1 MSKQLRALALLS
13 ITPGETYASKEG
25 RFITSDLM
33 LVASALALPWALIV
47 NHTDGTVAADVAVC
61 SGGSPGTWPVQLS
74 ATPGTVTRGTKLMLT
89 SNGTVKAHDGST
101 SARIVA
107 EACESGTANEL
118 IECVLVTPY
127 FSGPQV
133 IVDVDGATLTAAQS
147 GAVISNLG
155 ASGAAAFVLPAAV
168 PGLQFVFLV
177 EVAQAL
183 QIDPDGTETIALP
196 STGVQGA
203 AGKYLVADAIG
214 EKVHLVCV
222 SAGTWD
228 VIHYSGTWTA
238 EA

>member
-33 LVASALALPWALIV
+33 LVASVLALPWALIV

-74 ATPGTVTRGTKLMLT
+74 ATPGTVARGTKLMLT
-89 SNGTVKAHDGST
+89 SNGTVKAHDGTS

-118 IECVLVTPY
+118 IECVLLTPY

-133 IVDVDGATLTAAQS
+133 VVDADGAMLTAAQS

-155 ASGAAAFVLPAAV
+155 AVAAAAFVLPAAV
-168 PGLQFVFLV
+168 PGLNFTFIV
-177 EVAQAL
+177 EAAQEL
-183 QIDPDGTETIALP
+183 RIDPNGTETIALP
-196 STGVQGA
+196 STGVQAA
-203 AGKYLVADAIG
+203 AGKYIGADALG
-214 EKVHLVCV
+214 EKAKIHCLT
-222 SAGTWD
+222 AGTWS
-228 VIHYSGTWTA
+228 VESYSGTWTA
-238 EA
+238 QA